1 MQLYKRLSRVGF
13 LQNSYAFKFL
23 FIAFLG
29 IHIPLIG
36 ILFFVLFVPPSSSPI
51 AILVFALLM
60 TLVATALTLIVLKRL
75 IRPIELASD
84 ALSNYR
90 KYRTMPLLPIEYKD
104 EAGLLMRNILETIQ
118 DNEKYINEKQD
129 LTYLL
134 SHDLRTF
141 TGNSKSLAELILKE
155 DSSPSIK
162 QFAELIYQ
170 STSQQLHFIENF
182 IRLLKAQD
190 DITKGGLPE
199 WHTINFETVQAQVEQ
214 QVKQQ
219 MLLKNIS
226 LVSQV
231 EVNERTLLI
240 SPELLVRVLVNLI
253 DNAIKFS
260 FPDSEILIRYYI
272 KKDQLRITIN
282 DKGMGFDVQQSDA
295 LFQKFTQ
302 HKKKGT
308 ANEPSTGIGLYLCK
322 TIVEKYK
329 GRLMAVSEGANKGAT
344 FTISF

>member
-36 ILFFVLFVPPSSSPI
+36 ILFFVLFAPHSTSPVTMLI
-51 AILVFALLM
+51 FTLLM
-60 TLVATALTLIVLKRL
+60 TLVATGITLLVLKRL
-75 IRPIELASD
+75 ITPIELASD
-84 ALSNYR
+84 ALNNYR
-90 KYRTMPLLPIEYKD
+90 NYRTMPLLPIEYKD

-155 DSSPSIK
+155 DASPSIK
-162 QFAELIYQ
+162 QYAELIYQ

-190 DITKGGLPE
+190 EITKGVPE
-199 WHTINFETVQAQVEQ
+199 WHSINFQNIQTSVEQ

-219 MLLKNIS
+219 LVLKNIS
-226 LVSQV
+226 LVSEV
-231 EVNERTLLI
+231 EVIEKQLLI

-260 FPDSEILIRYYI
+260 FPDSEIMVRYYL
-272 KKDQLRITIN
+272 KKERLVITIN
-282 DKGMGFDVQQSDA
+282 DQGMGFDLEQSDA
-295 LFQKFTQ
+295 LFQKFTS

-322 TIVEKYK
+322 TIVERYK
-329 GRLMAVSEGANKGAT
+329 GRLMAASEGANKGAT
-344 FTISF
+344 FTIRF